1 MMNTFNIFTLFPDM
15 FKVLDYG
22 ILGIAK
28 DKGIIK
34 INTVNIRDFSANK
47 HKKVDDYPYG
57 EVSVCL

>member
-1 MMNTFNIFTLFPDM
+1 MNTFNIFTLFPDM

-34 INTVNIRDFSANK
+34 INTVNTNPNTNTNTINN
-47 HKKVDDYPYG
+47 
-57 EVSVCL
+57 